1 MKALMP
7 WAATP
12 YFELAALSQYEG
24 DLPSA
29 SRWIDMAIHRSPRD
43 WELWTHAA
51 IIETKAGNARAAR
64 RALAEAR
71 LLNPNYFAEL
81 AATQATTG

>member
-12 YFELAALSQYEG
+12 YFELAVVSQYEG

-43 WELWTHAA
+43 WQLWTRAA
-51 IIETKAGNARAAR
+51 IIETKRGNARAAR

-71 LLNPNYFAEL
+71 LLNPNYFASLESQQ
-81 AATQATTG
+81 TR

>member
-12 YFELAALSQYEG
+12 YFELAVVSQYEG
-24 DLPSA
+24 DLRSA
-29 SRWIDMAIHRSPRD
+29 TMWIDKAIHRSPDD
-43 WELWTHAA
+43 WNLWSRAA

-64 RALAEAR
+64 RALTQAR
-71 LLNPNYFAEL
+71 LLNPNFFA
-81 AATQATTG
+81 TPTTAQKTR